1 LRKKI
6 KKNVVLIIKD
16 GWGINYSSKHNAVF
30 NAHTIN
36 NDVFREKYP
45 MSILEA
51 AGLAVG
57 LPDGYQGSSEVG
69 HLNIG
74 AGRIVAQELKRVNEA
89 MANGTFFKNINF
101 QHVISNC
108 RINNS
113 AIHLMGLVQ
122 DEGVHAHQDHLFALM
137 KYLKQQR
144 IKKVC
149 IHFFSDGRD
158 TPPRSANKFLK
169 LLNEK
174 ISEYKIGKVC
184 TLMGRYYAMDR
195 GENWALTTEA
205 YDALTRG
212 KGIQVNS
219 PEEAIEKA
227 YNKRTRNGTEM
238 FDEYIEPSVIGNFA
252 GIKDSDSVIFFNY
265 RQDRAIQLT
274 KAFVE
279 DQYPGERWKKL
290 NIVFCGFTK
299 YYDTFPHYVLE
310 PISDAKGMKNI
321 LGEVLSKHNLLQLRI
336 SETQK
341 FRHITS
347 FFNGKRMKPFPGE
360 ERIEIKSLYDPAT
373 YAKHPQMNAFEL
385 SEAVIHQIKL
395 NKFHVIVLNYANC
408 DMVGHTGDYKAAIK
422 AVEVVDKCVG
432 RVVKTILSVK
442 GVALV
447 TADHGNVEEM
457 IDYKTMEPKTSHT
470 KNPVEFFYIA
480 DDSINIKL
488 KSKGILSDIAPTILF
503 LLGINKPPD
512 MTAENLIVT

>member
-1 LRKKI
+1 
-6 KKNVVLIIKD
+6 
-16 GWGINYSSKHNAVF
+16 
-30 NAHTIN
+30 
-36 NDVFREKYP
+36 
-45 MSILEA
+45 
-51 AGLAVG
+51 
-57 LPDGYQGSSEVG
+57 
-69 HLNIG
+69 
-74 AGRIVAQELKRVNEA
+74 
-89 MANGTFFKNINF
+89 
-101 QHVISNC
+101 
-108 RINNS
+108 
-113 AIHLMGLVQ
+113 
-122 DEGVHAHQDHLFALM
+122 
-137 KYLKQQR
+137 
-144 IKKVC
+144 
-149 IHFFSDGRD
+149 
-158 TPPRSANKFLK
+158 
-169 LLNEK
+169 
-174 ISEYKIGKVC
+174 
-184 TLMGRYYAMDR
+184 
-195 GENWALTTEA
+195 
-205 YDALTRG
+205 
-212 KGIQVNS
+212 
-219 PEEAIEKA
+219 
-227 YNKRTRNGTEM
+227 
-238 FDEYIEPSVIGNFA
+238 
-252 GIKDSDSVIFFNY
+252 
-265 RQDRAIQLT
+265 
-274 KAFVE
+274 
-279 DQYPGERWKKL
+279 
-290 NIVFCGFTK
+290 
-299 YYDTFPHYVLE
+299 
-310 PISDAKGMKNI
+310 MKNI